1 MNIKVAAFIVN
12 EKSSNTLAPP
22 PGVQGRGQ
30 KLSRTWGFTI
40 LFESIM
46 LYVKIVLVNNFSVM
60 PELSCV
66 EVAFKFNSSS

>member
-1 MNIKVAAFIVN
+1 MNIKVAAFIVS

-40 LFESIM
+40 LFVSTVI
-46 LYVKIVLVNNFSVM
+46 LLPAHPASFAHKFLFQRVPVS
-60 PELSCV
+60 PEMQ
-66 EVAFKFNSSS
+66 